1 MKNLFADRLT
11 CALNLTLVEGEVG
24 EGQRSPASSINKQG
38 RCRVI
43 FSNVFSYIIMKRAPK
58 PSGAAFRKQREEEE
72 KLAQRR
78 GM

>member
-24 EGQRSPASSINKQG
+24 EGQRIPASSINKQG

-43 FSNVFSYIIMKRAPK
+43 FSNVF
-58 PSGAAFRKQREEEE
+58 FH
-72 KLAQRR
+72 LL
-78 GM
+78 